1 MKDYELKNVWN
12 ADDTGHVRR
21 ALPAK
26 SLSVSKGRCNG
37 GKYAKQRIMVLLVVN
52 TLGEKEPPVIT
63 GEAARNQGVLKRY
76 KMKYSPVVYIIMPTK
91 SMDGFRAY
99 RKHFK
104 KFK

>member
-21 ALPAK
+21 ALSAK

-63 GEAARNQGVLKRY
+63 GSSAKPRC
-76 KMKYSPVVYIIMPTK
+76 
-91 SMDGFRAY
+91 
-99 RKHFK
+99 FK
-104 KFK
+104 KIQDEIQSCGLYYYANKKHGWIQSISKTF